1 MIVTVSPGTLVD
13 KAEPVTSMSSGIILL
28 YSALSKVQGVLRQ
41 CGTINP
47 LQGRDILRLRDA
59 ADRSRG
65 IELERPNKGILYTNK
80 LSKYIL

>member
-1 MIVTVSPGTLVD
+1 MIVTVSPRILVD
-13 KAEPVTSMSSGIILL
+13 KAEPVTGMSSGIILIN
-28 YSALSKVQGVLRQ
+28 SALSEVQGVLHQ

-47 LQGRDILRLRDA
+47 LQGRGILRLGDA